1 MNILLDTQLLLWAA
15 YDPERLSG
23 AAVQLIEDR
32 RNTLLFSAASIW
44 EVSIKASLG
53 REDFDADPWT
63 LRRGL
68 LDAGYEELPINGVH
82 AAAVRDLPALHKD
95 PFDRLLVAQA
105 RCEGVPLLTA
115 DSAVA
120 EYGRPARLM

>member
-68 LDAGYEELPINGVH
+68 LDAGYEELPINGAH
-82 AAAVRDLPALHKD
+82 AAEVRDLPALHKD

-105 RCEGVPLLTA
+105 RCEGVLLLTA
-115 DSAVA
+115 DTAVA

>member
-53 REDFDADPWT
+53 SEDFDADPWT

-82 AAAVRDLPALHKD
+82 AAEVRDLPALHKD

>member
-1 MNILLDTQLLLWAA
+1 MNILLDTHLLLWAA

-82 AAAVRDLPALHKD
+82 AAEVRDLPALHKD